1 MPLKKLPTS
10 NKSVMTEKKPGK
22 QLSVDDLMLNGGAEF
37 SDCRK
42 YRYKLWRI
50 WDANKPLIAFMG
62 INPSTANETEPDN
75 TIKRVISIAKSN
87 GFGGIYMIN
96 LFGLVSTDPDLLLT
110 HPDPLGDNDRH
121 IDEVQG
127 LVSGIVCAWGA
138 FGQAKQRAREV
149 YPRIGNPLTLL
160 VLKDGSP
167 KHPLYCKK
175 DTVLLP
181 FTYNQNPQQ

>member
-1 MPLKKLPTS
+1 MNLFDQNNT
-10 NKSVMTEKKPGK
+10 
-22 QLSVDDLMLNGGAEF
+22 GAEF
-37 SDCRK
+37 SPCRT

-50 WDANKPLIAFMG
+50 WDESKPLIAFMG

-75 TIKRVISIAKSN
+75 TIKRVMAIAKHN

-110 HPDPLGDNDRH
+110 HPDPLGDNDKH

-127 LVSGIVCAWGA
+127 MVHGVVCAWGA
-138 FGQAKQRAREV
+138 FKQAKERAKVV
-149 YPRIGNPLTLL
+149 YPRIGNPLTLF

-167 KHPLYCKK
+167 KHPLYCRK
-175 DTVLLP
+175 DTKILS
-181 FTYNQNPQQ
+181 FSYQKQ